1 MFGTFKDSKRGINTK
16 GIGLGLVICK
26 LIVGNFNGQINFY
39 SKYKKGTTFYF
50 TFDVQPLS
58 AEDKLTLVHYTK
70 NEIST
75 IRSIANIDQNSKM
88 GEVSLLKKVEEL
100 MQFSNDRIL
109 LADDEPFCLESMKVL
124 LEKAGFDVV
133 NKVDVCIS
141 GEEMLSLVSSSFE
154 NGINYKLVFTDYS
167 MPGMDGVEATR

>member
-58 AEDKLTLVHYTK
+58 AEEKLTLVQYTK

-75 IRSIANIDQNSKM
+75 IRSIANIDHNSKM

-133 NKVDVCIS
+133 NKLDVCIS
-141 GEEMLSLVSSSFE
+141 GEEMLSLVSSSF
-154 NGINYKLVFTDYS
+154 
-167 MPGMDGVEATR
+167 

>member
-1 MFGTFKDSKRGINTK
+1 MQQVLLNLVSNAIKFTPPQGKVVVLVEKLKADQILESDKLRISVTDNGLGIKKKNQGKMFQMFGTFKDSKRGINTK

-58 AEDKLTLVHYTK
+58 AEEELTLVQYTK

-75 IRSIANIDQNSKM
+75 IRTLPIMEQN
-88 GEVSLLKKVEEL
+88 
-100 MQFSNDRIL
+100 
-109 LADDEPFCLESMKVL
+109 
-124 LEKAGFDVV
+124 
-133 NKVDVCIS
+133 
-141 GEEMLSLVSSSFE
+141 
-154 NGINYKLVFTDYS
+154 
-167 MPGMDGVEATR
+167 